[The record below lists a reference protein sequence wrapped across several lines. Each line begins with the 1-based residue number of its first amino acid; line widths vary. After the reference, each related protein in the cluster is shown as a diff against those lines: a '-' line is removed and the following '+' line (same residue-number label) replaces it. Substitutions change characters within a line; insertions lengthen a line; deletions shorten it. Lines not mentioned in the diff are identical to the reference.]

1 MNLSTKLAEKLA
13 NALGY
18 NDEQRAVLAYGLGA
32 AIQML
37 ELFIIALVFGL
48 VFDCAYESIIL
59 FLGVGFLRR
68 SCGGTH
74 CTTYMACILTSSLS
88 ICLLAFVCRYLLPG
102 YLPNWVYILA
112 GMVPGFGCAFAFA
125 WKRVPQDSPAK
136 PITNP
141 AKIARLRRQ
150 CFTTLLVY
158 LLIASLLL
166 AFDWGDGRNISSFC
180 AVICVLYWQCFTLTK
195 WSTRLAQAMDL
206 LFSNDNT

>member
-74 CTTYMACILTSSLS
+74 CTGS
-88 ICLLAFVCRYLLPG
+88 I
-102 YLPNWVYILA
+102 
-112 GMVPGFGCAFAFA
+112 VPSFRPRC
-125 WKRVPQDSPAK
+125 KRFWEK
-136 PITNP
+136 
-141 AKIARLRRQ
+141 KL
-150 CFTTLLVY
+150 
-158 LLIASLLL
+158 
-166 AFDWGDGRNISSFC
+166 
-180 AVICVLYWQCFTLTK
+180 
-195 WSTRLAQAMDL
+195 
-206 LFSNDNT
+206 